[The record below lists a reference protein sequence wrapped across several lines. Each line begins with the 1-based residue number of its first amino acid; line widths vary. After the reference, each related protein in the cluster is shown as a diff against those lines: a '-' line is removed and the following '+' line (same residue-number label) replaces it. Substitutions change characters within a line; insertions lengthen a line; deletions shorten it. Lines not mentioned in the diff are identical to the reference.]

1 MKPDIVYE
9 DGNIIICNKPAGIA
23 SQSDRTFDADLL
35 GGVKTYR
42 SERGDKGDTFI
53 INRLDKPVGGLVLF
67 ALNKRT
73 AAALSAMSGA
83 RSIEK
88 CYYAVVC
95 GVTEPKGAYSDWL
108 IKEPK
113 ENYSKAVPEGT
124 PGAKKAVLNYETLA
138 SNMIDGVMYSLVGIR
153 LRTGRHHQIRV
164 QFASRGHAI
173 YGDTKYNPA
182 FAGKRGVTPALFAYM
197 LSFSDPSGAERV
209 SVEIK
214 PEGGVWQVFEGYFT

>member
-1 MKPDIVYE
+1 MKLDIVYE
-9 DGNIIICNKPAGIA
+9 DGDIIICNKPAGIA
-23 SQSDRTFDADLL
+23 SQSDRSFDADLL

-42 SERGDKGDTFI
+42 SESGDKGDTFI

-67 ALNKRT
+67 ALNKKT

-83 RSIEK
+83 HSIEK

-95 GVTEPKGAYSDWL
+95 GVSEPKGAYNDRL
-108 IKEPK
+108 IKDPK

-124 PGAKKAVLNYETLA
+124 PGAKKAVLNYETVN
-138 SNMIDGVMYSLVGIR
+138 SRMIDGVMYSLVKIR
-153 LRTGRHHQIRV
+153 LHTGRHHQIRV
-164 QFASRGHAI
+164 QFAFHGHAI

-182 FAGKRGVTPALFAYM
+182 FAGRRGVTPALFAYM
-197 LSFSDPSGAERV
+197 LSFNNPSGAERV

-214 PEGGVWQVFEGYFT
+214 PKGGVWQEFEGYF

>member
-23 SQSDRTFDADLL
+23 SQSDRSFDADLL

-67 ALNKRT
+67 ALNKKT
-73 AAALSAMSGA
+73 AVALSAMSGA
-83 RSIEK
+83 HSIEK

-95 GVTEPKGAYSDWL
+95 GVSEPKGAYNDWL
-108 IKEPK
+108 IKDPK

-124 PGAKKAVLNYETLA
+124 PGAKKAALNYETVN
-138 SNMIDGVMYSLVGIR
+138 SRMIDGVMYSLVKIK
-153 LRTGRHHQIRV
+153 LHTGRHHQIRV
-164 QFASRGHAI
+164 QFASHGHAI

-182 FAGKRGVTPALFAYM
+182 FAGRRGVTPALFAYM
-197 LSFSDPSGAERV
+197 LSFNNPSGAERV

-214 PEGGVWQVFEGYFT
+214 PKGGVWQEFEGYF